1 MDAAARA
8 PILRAMPSSALARLA
23 LVLAAPL
30 ACAQGSASN
39 EVEASAIQAAH
50 ASSTARPATTSDLGR
65 LFAAAQADE
74 EALVPLLRAAS
85 AQLARLDGPAAVKL
99 ADTLE
104 PFCERVFFGPERAA
118 NMAEL
123 GIAIHRVAK
132 GETGS
137 KIASRARTGAKM
149 LAFLNEGY
157 DERRLR
163 VGQELKVLDLAGAT
177 LVIEVDTAR
186 YRTLAWITTSRGER
200 VLALCAPVGLGAAS
214 SPTPRGRTTITKRV
228 LEPQWTHPDTREV
241 IPAGDPRNIL
251 GGYWI
256 ALDGSTL
263 GKNGIGFHGYTGA
276 PPADWIQQPASHGCV
291 RMLQHD
297 VDRLY
302 HLAIEG
308 TAVVLH

>member
-1 MDAAARA
+1 MSSRA
-8 PILRAMPSSALARLA
+8 FAVLA
-23 LVLAAPL
+23 LVLAVPFARAQAP
-30 ACAQGSASN
+30 AKA
-39 EVEASAIQAAH
+39 
-50 ASSTARPATTSDLGR
+50 DLGR
-65 LFAAAQADE
+65 LFAAAQADKD
-74 EALVPLLRAAS
+74 ALVPLLRAAS
-85 AQLARLDGPAAVKL
+85 AEIARLDGPAAIQL

-104 PFCERVFFGPERAA
+104 PFSERVFFGPERAA

-123 GIAIHRVAK
+123 GVALRRVAK

-163 VGQELKVLDLAGAT
+163 VGQELKVLDLSSAT
-177 LVIEVDTAR
+177 LAIEVDTAR
-186 YRTLAWITTSRGER
+186 YRTLAWITTARGER
-200 VLALCAPVGLGAAS
+200 VLALCAPVGLGAPS
-214 SPTPRGRTTITKRV
+214 SPTPHGTTTITKRV
-228 LEPQWTHPDTREV
+228 LDPQWTHPETREV

-256 ALDGSTL
+256 ALDGNAL

-302 HLAIEG
+302 HLALEG
-308 TAVVLH
+308 TTVVLH

>member
-1 MDAAARA
+1 M
-8 PILRAMPSSALARLA
+8 SSSVLVRLA

-30 ACAQGSASN
+30 ACAQGSASSDPGQN
-39 EVEASAIQAAH
+39 AIQAAH
-50 ASSTARPATTSDLGR
+50 ATTAFQSTTTGDLGR
-65 LFAAAQADE
+65 LFAAAQSDK

-85 AQLARLDGPAAVKL
+85 AEIARLDGPAAVKL

-123 GIAIHRVAK
+123 GVSIHRVAK

-163 VGQELKVLDLAGAT
+163 VGQDLKVLDLAGAT
-177 LVIEVDTAR
+177 LAIEVDTAR
-186 YRTLAWITTSRGER
+186 YRALAWITTKRGER
-200 VLALCAPVGLGAAS
+200 VLALCAPVGLGATS
-214 SPTPRGRTTITKRV
+214 SPTPHGATTITKRV
-228 LEPQWTHPDTREV
+228 LDPQWTHPDTREV

-256 ALDGSTL
+256 ALDGNAL

-302 HLAIEG
+302 HLALEG
-308 TAVVLH
+308 TAVSIH